1 MFSPSGVNSMTPIL
15 REVES
20 AEMLTRRDAEFT
32 DGILRLCPTAN
43 PLGPREMDARQRN
56 RVEQWS
62 LAWLIT
68 TRMLVRFQPL
78 LLSLVV
84 AAGKLNGRG
93 RVANLAVVVRIHLG
107 GGEFRLSNQSAQA
120 YGSRNQPAVL
130 TNLDH
135 PFQGVATPSRVQMQQ
150 AVRLLAG
157 PGGLCV

>member
-32 DGILRLCPTAN
+32 DGILRLCPAGN

-107 GGEFRLSNQSAQA
+107 GGEFRLSN
-120 YGSRNQPAVL
+120 
-130 TNLDH
+130 
-135 PFQGVATPSRVQMQQ
+135 
-150 AVRLLAG
+150 
-157 PGGLCV
+157 PG